1 MMELLLL
8 LIFVL
13 SLILL
18 IGKYKAYQEKHI
30 LASVSHIIKH
40 GYMHDNRIHV
50 VDLCRF
56 SDSDDVNEAYL
67 FFNRLQ
73 RKGKIEESLQLIGTN
88 SESSYR
94 RFDDER
100 KGVIHHEAT
109 EVAM

>member
-1 MMELLLL
+1 MMELLVL

-13 SLILL
+13 ALVLL
-18 IGKYKAYQEKHI
+18 IGKYKASQEKHI
-30 LASVSHIIKH
+30 LLSVSHIVKH
-40 GYMHDNRIHV
+40 GYMHNNCIHV

-56 SDSDDVNEAYL
+56 SDSDDVSEAYL

-100 KGVIHHEAT
+100 KGLVHHEAV
-109 EVAM
+109 EVAV